1 MKIIVISI
9 NNMYVEAS
17 ATSNRWRAMI
27 EGLAKQGAKVN
38 LVFLGGFNS
47 QKEFEQYGG
56 EGVIDN
62 NISYFYSNTLLTKS
76 LNGRRLNKYLLP
88 LYIHLKNVFNIK
100 KYLLDKE
107 FDYVF
112 VMPKL
117 DCFRIYDSMF
127 LKSVFKNSKLILELN
142 EIQDVMNVH
151 STNFLQTIRFN
162 TENKYLTRII
172 LPRTDICITM
182 TTVLANYYKQFTLV
196 KSNVVF
202 YLLPMSVDLSRFDIA
217 ESNIDYVKPYIAYA
231 GSSSF
236 YKDGIDIL
244 IKGFEKIAISFPDLR
259 LYIAAFWESDGSKMM
274 QLIDNSEFKDRITY
288 LGSIDRDK
296 IPALLKGAEMLV
308 MPRPDSRQAQ
318 GGFPTKLGEYLASSN
333 PVCVTRVGEI
343 PNYLEH
349 KKSAYLANPSDIDS
363 YAETV
368 IDALSNKKEAF
379 EIGLNGRKVAEKYFD
394 KDKQGIDLF
403 DFLKKQMK

>member
-1 MKIIVISI
+1 MKIVIISI
-9 NNMYVEAS
+9 NNIYVEVG
-17 ATSNRWRAMI
+17 ATSNRWRAMV
-27 EGLAKQGAKVN
+27 EGLAKNGAKVH
-38 LVFLGGFNS
+38 LVFLGGFSS

-56 EGVIDN
+56 EGEIDN

-117 DCFRIYDSMF
+117 DCFRIFDSIF
-127 LKSVFKNSKLILELN
+127 LNSVFKNTKLILELN
-142 EIQDVMNVH
+142 EFQDVMNDH
-151 STNFLQTIRFN
+151 STNPLQTYRNNI
-162 TENKYLTRII
+162 ELKYLTEII
-172 LPRTDICITM
+172 LPRVNVLITM
-182 TTVLANYYKQFTLV
+182 TKTLETYYRKFTIKNSDIV
-196 KSNVVF
+196 
-202 YLLPMSVDLSRFDIA
+202 YYHLPMSVDLSRFELVNDNVECI
-217 ESNIDYVKPYIAYA
+217 KPYIAYT

-236 YKDGIDIL
+236 SKDGIDIL

-274 QLIDNSEFKDRITY
+274 QLIDKSEFKDRIIY

-343 PNYLEH
+343 PNYLVH

-363 YAETV
+363 FAETV
-368 IDALSNKKEAF
+368 IDALSNKKEAI
-379 EIGLNGRKVAEKYFD
+379 EIGLNGREVAESYFD
-394 KDKQGIDLF
+394 KDKQGKELF
-403 DFLKKQMK
+403 AFLEKQMK

>member
-363 YAETV
+363 FAETV

-379 EIGLNGRKVAEKYFD
+379 EIGLNGRKLAEKYFD

>member
-363 YAETV
+363 FAETV

>member
-1 MKIIVISI
+1 MKIVVISI
-9 NNMYVEAS
+9 NNMYVEAG
-17 ATSNRWRAMI
+17 ATSNRWRAMV
-27 EGLAKQGAKVN
+27 EGLAKQGAKVH

-47 QKEFEQYGG
+47 QKEFEQYGV
-56 EGVIDN
+56 EGIIDN
-62 NISYFYSNTLLTKS
+62 NISYFYSNTFITKS

-88 LYIHLKNVFNIK
+88 LYIHLKNVFSIK
-100 KYLLDKE
+100 KYVLNKE

-117 DCFRIYDSMF
+117 DCFRVYDSLF
-127 LKSVFKNSKLILELN
+127 LKSAFKKAKLILELN
-142 EIQDVMNVH
+142 EFQDVMNVH

-162 TENKYLTRII
+162 TENKYLTKII

-182 TTVLANYYKQFTLV
+182 TKVLADYYEQFTLG
-196 KSNVVF
+196 KSKVVF

-217 ESNIDYVKPYIAYA
+217 ENNIDYVKPYIAYT

-244 IKGFEKIAISFPDLR
+244 IKGFEKIAISFPNLR
-259 LYIAAFWESDGSKMM
+259 LYIAAFWENDGSKMM
-274 QLIDNSEFKDRITY
+274 QLIDNSEFKERITY
-288 LGSIDRDK
+288 LGAIDRDK
-296 IPALLKGAEMLV
+296 IPTLLKGAEMLV

-349 KKSAYLANPSDIDS
+349 KKSAYLANPSDVDS
-363 YAETV
+363 FAETV
-368 IDALSNKKEAF
+368 IDALSNKKEAI
-379 EIGLNGRKVAEKYFD
+379 EIGLNGRKKAEKYFD
-394 KDKQGIDLF
+394 KNKQGAELF
-403 DFLKKQMK
+403 DFLERQMK